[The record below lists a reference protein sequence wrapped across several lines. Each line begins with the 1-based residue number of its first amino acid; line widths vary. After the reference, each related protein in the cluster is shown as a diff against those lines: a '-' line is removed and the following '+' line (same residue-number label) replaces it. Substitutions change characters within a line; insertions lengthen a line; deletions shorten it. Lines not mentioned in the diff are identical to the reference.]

1 MLFAKV
7 IGNVV
12 ATRKT
17 GGMDGLHLIVVR
29 FLDHALA
36 PSHKTAVAV
45 DIAGSRPGDIVLVCG
60 SSSARMTAKTQNAC
74 ADLSIIGIV
83 DKVSKDKT
91 DVYSK

>member
-17 GGMDGLHLIVVR
+17 GGSEGFHLIVVR

-36 PSHKTAVAV
+36 QTCKTAVAV
-45 DIAGSRPGDIVLVCG
+45 DTVGSRPDDMVLLCG
-60 SSSARMTAKTQNAC
+60 SSSARMTSKTRNAC
-74 ADLSIIGIV
+74 VDLAIVGIV
-83 DKVSKDKT
+83 DVVSKDKT
-91 DVYSK
+91 DVYKK

>member
-29 FLDHALA
+29 FLDHALTPA
-36 PSHKTAVAV
+36 HKTAVAV
-45 DIAGSRPGDIVLVCG
+45 DTVGSRPGDIVLVCG
-60 SSSARMTAKTQNAC
+60 SSSARMTSKTRNAC
-74 ADLSIIGIV
+74 ADLSIVGIV
-83 DKVSKDKT
+83 DVVSKDKT
-91 DVYSK
+91 DVYKK